1 MIKIAC
7 LAPHIDHGIDG
18 RAAAKDF
25 AARIA
30 NRSAV
35 EAGLR
40 FGLVTP
46 IGARVGDGVKIADG
60 NINPEVVIFVARFK
74 QYD

>member
-1 MIKIAC
+1 MKRYAW
-7 LAPHIDHGIDG
+7 AQA
-18 RAAAKDF
+18 RATGVGSGFDF
-25 AARIA
+25 G
-30 NRSAV
+30 V
-35 EAGLR
+35 
-40 FGLVTP
+40 VTP